1 MAKRT
6 KEEALQTRESIIDA
20 AIAVFHEHGV
30 ARPSLSEVAKLA
42 GVTRGA
48 VYGHFEN
55 KADLFGAICDR
66 IRLPTEA
73 VADPECKA
81 CQQDP
86 LGSLRAAWV
95 DLYKAAARNK
105 QKRQILDI
113 VFHRCELVEET
124 GAIQQRMYEGYS
136 ESVSRMQRVLARA
149 VEIGQLPAELDVAAA
164 VHLLH
169 GGLVGVLQVWLFRP
183 DAYNLGAQAEC
194 YVDSLFDMLRSSPT
208 LRRCASL

>member
-55 KADLFGAICDR
+55 KADLFSAICDR

-95 DLYKAAARNK
+95 DLFKAAARNP

-113 VFHRCELVEET
+113 IFHRCELVEES
-124 GAIQQRMYEGYS
+124 GAIQQRMHEGYT
-136 ESVSRMQRVLARA
+136 ESISRMLRVLERA
-149 VEIGQLPAELDVAAA
+149 VEIGQLPADLDIDRA

-169 GGLVGVLQVWLFRP
+169 GGLIGVLQVWLFRP
-183 DAYNLGAQAEC
+183 DAYDLEAQAEC
-194 YVDSLFDMLRSSPT
+194 YVDSLFEMLRTAPT
-208 LRRCASL
+208 LQSCSPA